1 MLELRIHGRGGQG
14 VVTMAE
20 LLAKAA
26 VKTGLEA
33 QTLPFFGVERRGAAV
48 KACVRFDRTPIRIR
62 SMSYHPQAIAL
73 MNRNLLPYAQMDGI
87 DPDTYFIL
95 NGKEPLDFNADQWLL
110 DAEAVAI
117 ENNLVFGGE
126 PFINVPMLGG
136 IAKVLNIPL
145 SAVEE
150 TIRGHWSGKKADLN
164 LAAVRQAYA
173 QIKKFEGGRSHE

>member
-48 KACVRFDRTPIRIR
+48 KACVRFDQTPIRIR
-62 SMSYHPQAIAL
+62 SMSYHPQVIAL
-73 MNRNLLPYAQMDGI
+73 MNGNLLSYARIDGI
-87 DPDTYFIL
+87 DPETYFVV
-95 NGKEPLDFNADQWLL
+95 NAKEPLALQADQWIL

-136 IAKVLNIPL
+136 LAKVLNIPL
-145 SAVEE
+145 AAVEE
-150 TIRGHWSGKKADLN
+150 TIRGHWSGKKADVN
-164 LAAVRQAYA
+164 LAAARQAYE
-173 QIKKFEGGRSHE
+173 QIKKYEGGCRQ